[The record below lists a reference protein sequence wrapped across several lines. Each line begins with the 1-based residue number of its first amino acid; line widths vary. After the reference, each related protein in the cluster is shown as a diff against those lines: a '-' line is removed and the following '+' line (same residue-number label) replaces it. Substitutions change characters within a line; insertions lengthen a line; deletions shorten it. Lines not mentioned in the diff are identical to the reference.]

1 MTAQRLRIII
11 ECSKLKK
18 EEVQLYEKLVS
29 FSNPG
34 VIAKEILLG
43 KLPVAILK
51 GNEDEK

>member
-1 MTAQRLRIII
+1 MATQRLKIIV
-11 ECSKLKK
+11 ECSKFKP
-18 EEVQLYEKLVS
+18 EEVLLYERLIR